1 MDLTEALRTRRAI
14 REYTDEGLSDAE
26 IARLIDIAVLA
37 PSAMNLQPWVFAV
50 VRGAPRLHELSRRI
64 KPYVLE
70 HLPPDS
76 PLAGHVQNADFE
88 IFHGAPALIVVCSH
102 NTDSQSNEDCC
113 LAAQNVMLAAHDRGL
128 GSCWIGLARGWLN
141 EPAVKDELGIAAHL
155 HPIAPIIVGH
165 RRQLPAPTPRVQPQ
179 IIWCK

>member
-1 MDLTEALRTRRAI
+1 MELTEALRTRRAI
-14 REYTDEGLSDAE
+14 REYTDEPLADAE
-26 IARLIDIAVLA
+26 IERLIDVAVLA

-76 PLAGHVQNADFE
+76 PLAGHVQSEDFE
-88 IFHGAPALIVVCSH
+88 IFHGAPALIIVCAS
-102 NTDSQSNEDCC
+102 NADSQSNEDCC
-113 LAAQNVMLAAHDRGL
+113 LAAQHVMLAAHDRGL
-128 GSCWIGLARGWLN
+128 GSCWIGLARAWLN
-141 EPAVKDELGIAAHL
+141 EPTSKDELGIAAHL
-155 HPIAPIIVGH
+155 HPIAPIIIGH
-165 RRQLPAPTPRVQPQ
+165 RRQLPLPTVRAQPQ